1 MKIKLVPVVGFLA
14 VLVALTCSAP
24 MSVSAEE
31 VGITSSQEIVES
43 DESSY
48 IETNTEEQMQTE
60 AIVETPYGY
69 YETLRVIGEVDG
81 SNVEVM
87 LKLVNELRVQN
98 GEQPLVLDTELTRKA
113 MIRAEEISVDFN
125 HTRPGG
131 GYSVVYPMMY
141 GSENIGCGYSDV
153 YSSFQGAKSS
163 PGHFVNMIKPYWK
176 SVGFG
181 QFNNC
186 WVMIFNGVSQGTI
199 PSVEYLR
206 SFTSMNKV
214 ASINI
219 DPNVC
224 PPLEIFDNY
233 VRNETVDMSQ
243 TRQMKFYLHPA
254 QSGTNCYW
262 VSTLVDP
269 SCVIWSSS
277 NKSVASVDANG
288 VVTGLTSGTST
299 ITGTLNEKYTIN
311 CVYTVTSNGTPVR
324 QMNGL
329 SLTPSPISL
338 EINKTSQL
346 TATKLPVNCVNSD
359 SISYTSLDP
368 TVATVDSNGKVTAIK
383 QGSTT
388 ITAKCGSYSS
398 QTNVNVLSANF
409 GVSYRTHVQ
418 NVGWQDYVRDGLMSG
433 TEARSLRLEGINIK
447 TDPTVSGGITYRTHV
462 QNIGWQGWKSNDQMS
477 GTEGMSYRLEGI
489 EIKLTG
495 DLATKYDVYYRVH
508 TQNIGWMGW
517 AKNGESSGSAGFSYR
532 LEGIQIQLVAKGD
545 PAPGSTVKPFVE
557 NKIE

>member
-1 MKIKLVPVVGFLA
+1 MKNKLVPVLGFLA
-14 VLVALTCSAP
+14 VLVALTCSTP

-31 VGITSSQEIVES
+31 LAISSCDNITLSGDSINNDS
-43 DESSY
+43 
-48 IETNTEEQMQTE
+48 MQTDY
-60 AIVETPYGY
+60 AYSTV
-69 YETLRVIGEVDG
+69 RVIGSVDG
-81 SNVEVM
+81 PNVEKM
-87 LKLVNELRVQN
+87 LELVNAERAKYGV
-98 GEQPLVLDTELTRKA
+98 EPLTLDKKLTEAA
-113 MIRAEEISVDFN
+113 MIRAEELSVSFN

-131 GYSVVYPMMY
+131 SYDKSLPAQYS
-141 GSENIGCGYSDV
+141 GENIGCGGEDV
-153 YSSFQGAKSS
+153 NSMFEAFVES
-163 PGHFVNMIKPYWK
+163 PMHHIGMLQKFFT

-181 QFNNC
+181 QFDTC
-186 WVMIFNGVSQGTI
+186 WVMVF
-199 PSVEYLR
+199 
-206 SFTSMNKV
+206 KV
-214 ASINI
+214 APATEVPTSAYLNSLTVNNKAVDIII
-219 DPNVC
+219 DPLVC
-224 PPLEIFDNY
+224 PPLEIFSNY
-233 VRNETVDMSQ
+233 MQNKKIDMSQ
-243 TRQMKFYLHPA
+243 TNQMNFLLTPA
-254 QSGTNCYW
+254 EAGPLGSW

-269 SCVIWSSS
+269 STIVWNSS
-277 NKSVASVDANG
+277 NRSVASVNTNG

-299 ITGTLNEKYTIN
+299 ITGTLNGQYTIN
-311 CVYTVTSNGTPVR
+311 CVYTVTNNGTPVQ
-324 QMNGL
+324 QMDGL

-359 SISYTSLDP
+359 SITYTSLDP

-383 QGSTT
+383 QGYTT
-388 ITAKCGSYSS
+388 ITAKCGSYSA
-398 QTNVNVLSANF
+398 QTNVSVLSANF

-495 DLATKYDVYYRVH
+495 DLATEYDVYYRVH

-532 LEGIQIQLVAKGD
+532 IEGIQIQLVAKGS

-557 NKIE
+557 NK